1 MAGSFGWAFIGTGT
15 LARKV
20 IREITA
26 TGRHRVV
33 SAYSRNRAKLESFC
47 EPYGTY
53 PATSVEDA
61 VRRDDVD
68 AVYISV
74 TNESHYRIC
83 RECLELGKPVLLEK
97 PFTISAP
104 ETESLQNLARGK
116 GLYLSEAMWTWYSE
130 VPYKVVDAVR
140 SGRLG
145 KIKNV
150 YMAYSMNSI
159 GYAPRVS
166 DPLLGGGAVLDIG
179 IYPIAYAYKLFGYP
193 KAIRCKG
200 DVRDGIDYGEEI
212 VFSYDGFDV
221 RMDVSIVGT
230 KGEAMLL
237 EADNGMIANTGF
249 HYAEPALVKT
259 GDSIEILQGK
269 KGYTVEF
276 DSVAD
281 EIRQGRTESAFIP
294 PRMTLD
300 CMRILDEC
308 RRQMGLVYPFE
319 SQS

>member
-33 SAYSRNRAKLESFC
+33 SAYSRSRAKLEAFC
-47 EPYGTY
+47 ETYGTY

-97 PFTISAP
+97 PFTISAR
-104 ETESLQNLARGK
+104 ETDALQNLARGK

-193 KAIRCKG
+193 KAILCKG

-237 EADNGMIANTGF
+237 EAENGFIANTGF

-308 RRQMGLVYPFE
+308 RLQMGLVYPFE
-319 SQS
+319 

>member
-33 SAYSRNRAKLESFC
+33 SAYSRNREKLQAFC

-53 PATSVEDA
+53 PATSVDDA
-61 VRRDDVD
+61 ILHAGVD

-74 TNESHYRIC
+74 TNESHYSIC
-83 RECLELGKPVLLEK
+83 RQCLEQGKHVLLEK

-104 ETESLQNLARGK
+104 ETESLQELAREK

-130 VPYKVVDAVR
+130 VPYKVLDIVR

-145 KIKNV
+145 RIRSV
-150 YMAYSMNSI
+150 YMAYSMYSI
-159 GYAPRVS
+159 DYAPRVS

-193 KAIRCKG
+193 KAISCKG
-200 DVRDGIDYGEEI
+200 DVRNGVDYGEEI

-237 EADNGMIANTGF
+237 EAENGMIANTGF

-269 KGYTVEF
+269 KGYVVEF
-276 DSVAD
+276 DNVAG

>member
-1 MAGSFGWAFIGTGT
+1 MGESFRWAFIGTGT

-20 IREITA
+20 IREITP
-26 TGRHRVV
+26 TGRHSVM
-33 SAYSRNRAKLESFC
+33 SAYSRNREKLEAFC
-47 EPYGTY
+47 APYGTHA
-53 PATSVEDA
+53 ATSVEDA
-61 VRRDDVD
+61 VCRDDVD

-74 TNESHYRIC
+74 TNESHYEIC
-83 RECLELGKPVLLEK
+83 RRCLELGKHVLLEK
-97 PFTISAP
+97 PFTISASQTA
-104 ETESLQNLARGK
+104 ELQKLAHDK

-130 VPYKVVDAVR
+130 VPIKVCDVVR

-145 KIKNV
+145 KVRSV

-179 IYPIAYAYKLFGYP
+179 IYPIAYSYRLFGFP
-193 KAIRCKG
+193 KAVKCTG

-212 VFSYDGFDV
+212 VLSYDGFDV

-230 KGEAMLL
+230 KGEAMLI
-237 EADNGMIANTGF
+237 EAEKGMIANTGF
-249 HYAEPALVKT
+249 HYAEPALVKI

-269 KGYTVEF
+269 KGYIVEF
-276 DSVAD
+276 DKVAD
-281 EIRQGRTESAFIP
+281 EIRSGKTESAFIP
-294 PRMTLD
+294 PKMTYD

-308 RRQMGLVYPFE
+308 RRQMNLVYPFE
-319 SQS
+319 EK